1 MEKLLN
7 IKKELEDFREE
18 VMLCFR
24 KELPAKEFGATIMMA
39 MVRLHMVEAEIRKT
53 RNLEERRR
61 LISEFNSRK
70 DTIEKRLCAPGKRKS
85 RIFEVSEPRHRR
97 AVSGMR

>member
-1 MEKLLN
+1 MEKTWN
-7 IKKELEDFREE
+7 IRKELQILREE
-18 VMLCFR
+18 VMLCLK

-39 MVRLHMVEAEIRKT
+39 MVGLHMVEAEIRKT

-61 LISEFNSRK
+61 LIREFNSRK
-70 DTIEKRLCAPGKRKS
+70 DTIEKRLCALGKSKS
-85 RIFEVSEPRHRR
+85 RVLEVTEPRHRR

>member
-1 MEKLLN
+1 MEETRN
-7 IKKELEDFREE
+7 IRKELQNLREE

-39 MVRLHMVEAEIRKT
+39 MVGLHMTEAEIRKT

-61 LISEFNSRK
+61 LIREFNSRK
-70 DTIEKRLCAPGKRKS
+70 DTIEKRLCAPRNSKS
-85 RIFEVSEPRHRR
+85 RIFEVSKQRHRR

>member
-1 MEKLLN
+1 MEKTWN
-7 IKKELEDFREE
+7 IRKELQILRKE

-39 MVRLHMVEAEIRKT
+39 MVGLHMTEAEIRKT
-53 RNLEERRR
+53 RNLEERRQ
-61 LISEFNSRK
+61 LIDEFKRRK
-70 DTIEKRLCAPGKRKS
+70 DTISKRLCAHWNSKS
-85 RIFEVSEPRHRR
+85 QVLEVTEPRHRR